1 MVKDNRIDILDSY
14 RFIAILSVMLYH
26 YYSRWT
32 PPINNVSLY
41 PYGSKYD
48 HFSYGNLGVQFFFI
62 ISGFVIAFTLTR
74 TDSFIDFWKKRIIR
88 LLPSMFICSFITL
101 VVFRLMDTKM
111 LFLGSHSIKNFI
123 FSLSFLSP
131 EIYHRI
137 IPFSNLKVNYI
148 NGSYWSLWPEIQF
161 YFVASSFYFINKKN
175 FILNISIFTI
185 LIIFLNYLTLRV
197 LDNVQTTNRLGLNI
211 SNQTIESYK
220 FWITDIFNYVSYSIY
235 FILGVLFFQLHS
247 KENKRMSIILLCIC
261 LFILLISNG
270 GFNFTQFLPIHL
282 VFIMFLL
289 FVGFIY
295 FPKQLNFVT
304 MNPIS
309 NIGVASYS
317 LYLIHEVIGVLLINK
332 YADVFGKYD
341 YVFPIFVILLMI
353 CFALLSFKYI
363 EKPIG
368 LYLKKKLIH

>member
-101 VVFRLMDTKM
+101 VVFKILDTKEI
-111 LFLGSHSIKNFI
+111 FPDSHSIKNFL
-123 FSLSFLSP
+123 FSISFFP
-131 EIYHRI
+131 AEFYHKF
-137 IPFSNLKVNYI
+137 IPFSNSSVNYI
-148 NGSYWSLWPEIQF
+148 NGSYWTLWPEIQF
-161 YFVASSFYFINKKN
+161 YFIASSFYFVNKKN
-175 FILNISIFTI
+175 FVINISIFTI
-185 LIIFLNYLTLRV
+185 LIFTLNYLTLRV
-197 LDNVQTTNRLGLNI
+197 LDNVQSTNRLDLNI
-211 SNQTIESYK
+211 SDQTIESYK
-220 FWITDIFNYVSYSIY
+220 YSIIYIFNFVIYSLY
-235 FILGVLFFQLHS
+235 FLSGVLFFQLYA
-247 KENKRMSIILLCIC
+247 KKNKRMSIILLCIC
-261 LFILLISNG
+261 FLLLIITNG
-270 GFNFTQFLPIHL
+270 GFNLIHFSPIHL
-282 VFIMFLL
+282 IFIMYLL

-295 FPKQLNFVT
+295 FPKQLNFIT
-304 MNPIS
+304 MKPIS

-332 YADVFGKYD
+332 YADIFGKYD
-341 YVFPIFVILLMI
+341 YVFPIFVILLMV

-368 LYLKKKLIH
+368 SYLKRKLIQ